1 MNTRCIGIPMLLG
14 VRFIL
19 VAVVR
24 AWARPPED
32 WWPCELATGVVDWP
46 KLKKQMQVIAGWD
59 PGKSAMM
66 QQVHI
71 DLLVALWGRVKEWH
85 RQDTDCPLGE
95 LSFRWQLLASQTS
108 QELSDAFQH
117 ISEGTEDTWIDSL
130 MKSAWEDLMSLSAT
144 WQEIVESRWPIFSAV
159 AMTAGKLSG
168 RRSHEQ
174 RTGGAQVVNS
184 EPGDCKHEEETR
196 RRFEEL
202 LDEDLIASPKLLES
216 ALATEWVRPCPVA
229 VATVYVL
236 AAEFHLRAREDGL
249 LLQPSEAERGLLR
262 RAEGKIRAHRDM
274 RLLLSSW
281 PLWRA
286 LDRFTCSGV
295 INATVVS
302 ASPPAKGWLW
312 LFVSRARAADQDL
325 VVSNRIRAD
334 RAVHCPR
341 EFTTL
346 MERVAQS
353 QHPSRNKLKVVEVGA
368 HYGDCSLW
376 ASAVFS
382 PKVSCVGVEADP
394 SRWERFQRAK
404 VANRFEDDT
413 LLALHGFVAD
423 PLQSS
428 VVHDPS
434 LQESQY
440 FRFIPRLTVD
450 GIIREPVDVLKVHT
464 NGGEHLVLL
473 GARATFARGV
483 RAVVVA
489 IFNSTLGLRSALF
502 LAKRGYEVRI
512 GSQRL
517 QPGKLRRAS
526 YIGKILEAEGRKQ
539 MVGTHPRLV
548 S

>member
-1 MNTRCIGIPMLLG
+1 M
-14 VRFIL
+14 
-19 VAVVR
+19 
-24 AWARPPED
+24 
-32 WWPCELATGVVDWP
+32 
-46 KLKKQMQVIAGWD
+46 
-59 PGKSAMM
+59 
-66 QQVHI
+66 
-71 DLLVALWGRVKEWH
+71 
-85 RQDTDCPLGE
+85 
-95 LSFRWQLLASQTS
+95 
-108 QELSDAFQH
+108 
-117 ISEGTEDTWIDSL
+117 
-130 MKSAWEDLMSLSAT
+130 
-144 WQEIVESRWPIFSAV
+144 
-159 AMTAGKLSG
+159 
-168 RRSHEQ
+168 
-174 RTGGAQVVNS
+174 
-184 EPGDCKHEEETR
+184 
-196 RRFEEL
+196 
-202 LDEDLIASPKLLES
+202 
-216 ALATEWVRPCPVA
+216 
-229 VATVYVL
+229 
-236 AAEFHLRAREDGL
+236 RAREDGL
-249 LLQPSEAERGLLR
+249 LQQPSEAERGLLR
-262 RAEGKIRAHRDM
+262 RAEGKIRVHRDM

-302 ASPPAKGWLW
+302 ALPPAKGWLW

-341 EFTTL
+341 EFTAV

-353 QHPSRNKLKVVEVGA
+353 QQTSRNKLKVVEVGA

-404 VANRFEDDT
+404 VANRFEDET
-413 LLALHGFVAD
+413 LVALHGFVAD

-428 VVHDPS
+428 VVHDF
-434 LQESQY
+434 QESQY

-489 IFNSTLGLRSALF
+489 VFNSTLGLRSARF

-512 GSQRL
+512 GRQRL
-517 QPGKLRRAS
+517 QPGKLRLAS

-539 MVGTHPRLV
+539 MVATHPRLV